1 MVHQHLER
9 LRRILRSSRVKCAEA
24 EAKLAEAVADGN
36 AKLTESEQRFHA
48 SDAKRRDA
56 EAKLVQREAMLQH
69 SIEESDMDKRA
80 RQACVEE
87 IILLRHRSGEIQ
99 ESLHLLEEEK
109 QTRIQNEHKA
119 RHSLLRSFRWKEKEV
134 DPVVLNGAVAFWGAT
149 VDKERRGRGKR
160 TSKEMRKTIL
170 KAMFKHGFDGELEAE
185 FEKDVIRKK
194 RWNVFEL
201 ARLSDLESKF
211 NSEAIGS
218 IAHAE
223 TGLAKNQQGLLP
235 SATTFNNC
243 LMDLNRKAARK
254 GFSCMP
260 DTNTWCWGDEEGN
273 TLHEGVHR
281 YVKALYFDAWDSRAT
296 ADDPYIIAVTGDL
309 ARVSFSGKAVTM
321 CGAKQCDR
329 RLVSQQLT
337 GNKGHMNQSRTLY
350 TPAIGGYSTESD
362 MMPLFE
368 QLVDAFV
375 EIEKQ
380 QFCVVDGKEYE
391 VFIKVLVVADMMFLQ
406 KFTGHGGGCASTTHF
421 CMFCSCISKF
431 RHEGQPGGCED
442 CRSKRIVY
450 DKRGLQVCLHHD
462 VITPERL
469 IQQRARLVHLQDKL
483 RGTYP
488 ARKKPSWD
496 NLAGLRLAC
505 LERCV
510 EGVTNKDGRDAYN
523 PLDKL
528 KILEMNTKA
537 CVAWLNERTEG
548 TGTLS
553 FLSFCTH
560 VCIYVSPPSYC
571 SFLHVHS
578 RWLYTVQPSHRR
590 GAQYLQGTR
599 SN

>member
-1 MVHQHLER
+1 
-9 LRRILRSSRVKCAEA
+9 
-24 EAKLAEAVADGN
+24 
-36 AKLTESEQRFHA
+36 
-48 SDAKRRDA
+48 
-56 EAKLVQREAMLQH
+56 
-69 SIEESDMDKRA
+69 
-80 RQACVEE
+80 
-87 IILLRHRSGEIQ
+87 
-99 ESLHLLEEEK
+99 LLEEEK
-109 QTRIQNEHKA
+109 RTRLQKEQKA

-149 VDKERRGRGKR
+149 VDKEKRGRGKR

-337 GNKGHMNQSRTLY
+337 GNKGNMNQSRTLY

-380 QFCVVDGKEYE
+380 QFCVVDGKQYE

-431 RHEGQPGGCED
+431 RHEGEPGGCED

-488 ARKKPSWD
+488 ARKKPTWE

-553 FLSFCTH
+553 FMSFCTH
-560 VCIYVSPPSYC
+560 LVIYVSPP
-571 SFLHVHS
+571 
-578 RWLYTVQPSHRR
+578 
-590 GAQYLQGTR
+590 
-599 SN
+599 

>member
-36 AKLTESEQRFHA
+36 AKLTESEQRYHA

-109 QTRIQNEHKA
+109 RTRLQKEQKA

-134 DPVVLNGAVAFWGAT
+134 DPVVLKGAVAFWGAT

-185 FEKDVIRKK
+185 FEKDVIKKK

-296 ADDPYIIAVTGDL
+296 ADDPYIIAVTGD
-309 ARVSFSGKAVTM
+309 
-321 CGAKQCDR
+321 Q
-329 RLVSQQLT
+329 RL
-337 GNKGHMNQSRTLY
+337 HQSY
-350 TPAIGGYSTESD
+350 
-362 MMPLFE
+362 
-368 QLVDAFV
+368 
-375 EIEKQ
+375 
-380 QFCVVDGKEYE
+380 
-391 VFIKVLVVADMMFLQ
+391 
-406 KFTGHGGGCASTTHF
+406 
-421 CMFCSCISKF
+421 
-431 RHEGQPGGCED
+431 
-442 CRSKRIVY
+442 
-450 DKRGLQVCLHHD
+450 
-462 VITPERL
+462 
-469 IQQRARLVHLQDKL
+469 
-483 RGTYP
+483 
-488 ARKKPSWD
+488 
-496 NLAGLRLAC
+496 
-505 LERCV
+505 
-510 EGVTNKDGRDAYN
+510 
-523 PLDKL
+523 
-528 KILEMNTKA
+528 
-537 CVAWLNERTEG
+537 
-548 TGTLS
+548 
-553 FLSFCTH
+553 
-560 VCIYVSPPSYC
+560 
-571 SFLHVHS
+571 
-578 RWLYTVQPSHRR
+578 
-590 GAQYLQGTR
+590 
-599 SN
+599 